1 MNEKLLLSAGNSIS
15 KYKSPRVLAKEFQ
28 EEIRQEK
35 VGYLRHRDSL
45 IGEVLYDYPSASKE
59 RVDALTFKMMRLQK

>member
-1 MNEKLLLSAGNSIS
+1 MMNEKLLSAGSSIS

-35 VGYLRHRDSL
+35 VGFLRHRDSL
-45 IGEVLYDYPSASKE
+45 IG
-59 RVDALTFKMMRLQK
+59 